1 MANTV
6 QVKRKSMPL
15 LKCMGYLLPLFVHKY
30 QIPVRWGVLLV
41 YAAFNRK
48 KMLAT
53 ERFLGMVPNLEYWW
67 PLCSPEALAILGFM
81 TQKLHPLLLL
91 CLSFAKEKQDME
103 DRSGRWYVS
112 RIFCCF
118 CCFLS
123 LFSFVFLLCF
133 AFLSY
138 PGVFMNYS
146 WLSAWDCS
154 KLFSGNHPEIMMEL
168 GSPESKTSI

>member
-6 QVKRKSMPL
+6 QVRRKNMPL

-48 KMLAT
+48 KMLAA
-53 ERFLGMVPNLEYWW
+53 ERFLGMVPNLEHWW

-81 TQKLHPLLLL
+81 TQKLHSLLLL

-118 CCFLS
+118 YYCFLS
-123 LFSFVFLLCF
+123 LFSFVFLFFCI
-133 AFLSY
+133 FLI
-138 PGVFMNYS
+138 PRGV
-146 WLSAWDCS
+146 
-154 KLFSGNHPEIMMEL
+154 HEL
-168 GSPESKTSI
+168 LLA